1 MGKVKYAGFFMLLLL
16 SLGGYCQ
23 SYFRVARIP
32 VSQGLS
38 NGKIQDVEQDSLGY
52 LWFATANGLTRYS
65 GSSFKK
71 YQPKLSERSTDPSV
85 VKLLFNNHQ
94 LYALMPHG
102 GVLQYNYK
110 GDRWDKLFEV
120 TDETLT
126 TLAPFGDDKLLIG
139 TISGFFTYDL
149 KAQVLSEK
157 SFTEFRYIRRAE
169 LLQSKLYVSTSKGV
183 QILSVDNK
191 SNLHKEATILKD
203 NDILD
208 FEIDSN
214 NVLWIGTESNGLYH
228 YHDGELKPVS
238 FINEKQ
244 ISVREIEVDKDGN
257 ILLSVDR
264 LGFFML
270 DQFGMLITKVNY
282 NPDDSNS
289 LSQNSINTIYVDAD
303 NIAWL
308 GIGEIGLNILYKRNA
323 IFQSVQ
329 HQRYGTNTI
338 NNDIIRSIYQ
348 DDNGKIWFGTEG
360 GVSRLDNND
369 RWYNYEENAIIGR
382 TPVLAIES
390 YRGKLLFGTYGE
402 GLLTH
407 NNDTGKTLPFSSQL
421 SLKRIYALL
430 SDNDY
435 LWVGGLDG
443 PVNKL
448 RGDSVVAK
456 YSTGQVKTFEKKDNN
471 TLLVGTV
478 EGVYQIDI
486 AQSTVT
492 KLTLGDRPVT
502 NVYSLK
508 YDQTNDL
515 LWIGNDYGLWRY
527 EYAKNQVQAMESF
540 NASAGAVYSIL
551 QSRANQLWLATEKG
565 LYRYFIDKD
574 LYRKYSID
582 DGQLIDE
589 FGFGARALLMDKRIA
604 FGGPSGAVL
613 FNPED
618 VISDNTSP
626 KIFISNLEI
635 NGVVPEGNSQGN
647 LNFGDQ
653 IDLEYDKNTL
663 RFNIDYLKLHG
674 SKEYTLEWQLIGID
688 REKKMASNLSEIIY
702 RNLNPG
708 TYTLKASVINA
719 DGLRA
724 SNTIALP
731 IKISNPLWLKP
742 WAFIAYAVLL
752 IFLVYSIVTI
762 NRAIH
767 DKKISEEKI
776 KFFIDVAH
784 DIRTP
789 VSLIRLASDQ
799 LVQKNNVEE
808 SVSIINRYTT
818 NLNEYVTD
826 LLDFQKSERNKLRVV
841 ATEFDLIKLLKNLI
855 EDFKPMID
863 QKQLTIEQNLPKT
876 LSIWGDR
883 SQIERV
889 FSNLLSNA
897 IKYNYDNGKIWFAI
911 SNAEGKVIVEVKD
924 TGLGIPKNQLDKIFT
939 RFHRADNALA
949 NNVRGTGIGLML
961 SKRIV
966 ELHKGN
972 IYCESEEN
980 KGSKFIVELLEGK
993 DHFNASDLRLTIPK
1007 ERISRLTE
1015 ANVKGKS
1022 SILIVED
1029 NEDLL
1034 SFIKNAFTDQY
1045 HVITATDGKE
1055 GLFQIF
1061 NLKPDLVITDVMLPS
1076 MNGKELCHIIKND
1089 KKLGPIPVV
1098 LLTALGGVDDKIAG
1112 LEVGAD
1118 YYMEKPFDIEVLK
1131 LTVKNLLK
1139 KSQLDKEIRE
1149 KAAPVPQ
1156 SPEESLLSNVI
1167 EIIHN
1172 NLTNQNFT
1180 MDQLCDELGL
1190 SRSNLFR
1197 KIKAV
1202 AGLSPSDLIQ
1212 EIKLNKA
1219 MQLLKNDPNIRI
1231 DDVAYQ
1237 CGFNDPKY
1245 FSTLFKKHFKRTPS
1259 EFQSNHNR

>member
-1 MGKVKYAGFFMLLLL
+1 MANMKYGGILILLLV
-16 SLGGYCQ
+16 SLGGFCQ
-23 SYFRVARIP
+23 SYFRVAKIS

-38 NGKIQDVEQDSLGY
+38 NGRIHDVEQDSLGY

-71 YQPKLSERSTDPSV
+71 YQPKPSEKSTDPSV
-85 VKLLFNNHQ
+85 VKLLFNNNQ
-94 LYALMPHG
+94 LFALMPHG
-102 GVLQYNYK
+102 GVFLYNYK
-110 GDRWDKLFEV
+110 GDRWDKLFEING
-120 TDETLT
+120 EKLT
-126 TLAPFGDDKLLIG
+126 TIAPFGDHQLLIG
-139 TISGFFTYDL
+139 TIRGFFTYDL
-149 KAQVLSEK
+149 NEQVLSSK
-157 SFTEFRYIRRAE
+157 AFTEFRYIRRVE
-169 LLQSKLYVSTSKGV
+169 LLQDKLFVSTSKGV
-183 QILSVDNK
+183 QILSVDNNN
-191 SNLHKEATILKD
+191 NLHKEATILKD

-214 NVLWIGTESNGLYH
+214 HVIWIGTESNGLYH
-228 YHDGELKPVS
+228 YYNGELKPIP
-238 FINEKQ
+238 FIDEKL
-244 ISVREIEVDKDGN
+244 ISVREIEVNKDGN
-257 ILLSVDR
+257 VLLAVDR
-264 LGFFML
+264 LGFFVL
-270 DQFGMLITKVNY
+270 DHFGTLITKVNY

-289 LSQNSINTIYVDAD
+289 LSQNSINTMYVDQD
-303 NIAWL
+303 NITWL

-323 IFQSVQ
+323 VFQNIQ

-338 NNDIIRSIYQ
+338 DNDIIRSILQ
-348 DDNGKIWFGTEG
+348 DDIGRIWFGTEG
-360 GVSRLDNND
+360 GVSRLDTNEK
-369 RWYNYEENAIIGR
+369 WYNYDEKSLLGH

-407 NNDTGKTLPFSSQL
+407 NTNTEKTVAFSSQL

-430 SDNDY
+430 ADNDY

-448 RGDSVVAK
+448 KGDSVVAK

-486 AQSTVT
+486 LQSVVT
-492 KLTLGDRPVT
+492 KLTLGNRPIT

-508 YDQTNDL
+508 YDPTNDL

-527 EYAKNQVQAMESF
+527 DYAKDQVQAMESF

-551 QSRANQLWLATEKG
+551 QTRANQLWLATEKG

-574 LYRKYSID
+574 LYRKYSVD

-589 FGFGARALLMDKRIA
+589 FGFGARAILMDKRIA

-613 FNPED
+613 LNPDD
-618 VISDNTSP
+618 VVSDNTSP
-626 KIFISNLEI
+626 KIFISGLEI
-635 NGVVPEGNSQGN
+635 NGVVPEGSSQDN
-647 LNFGDQ
+647 LNYGNE
-653 IDLEYDKNTL
+653 IELEYDKNTL

-674 SKEYTLEWQLIGID
+674 SKEYTLEWQLVGKD
-688 REKKMASNLSEIIY
+688 RERKVATNQNEIIY

-724 SNTIALP
+724 SNEIELP
-731 IKISNPLWLKP
+731 IIINNPLWLQP
-742 WAFIAYAVLL
+742 WAFVGYFIL
-752 IFLVYSIVTI
+752 ISFLVYAIIAI

-767 DKKISEEKI
+767 DRKISEEKI

-799 LVQKNNVEE
+799 LVQKNNIEE

-841 ATEFDLIKLLKNLI
+841 AIEFDLIQLLKSLI

-863 QKQLTIEQNLPKT
+863 QKQLTVELNFPKT
-876 LSIWGDR
+876 LSVYGDR

-897 IKYNYDNGKIWFAI
+897 IKYNYDNGKIWFTVN
-911 SNAEGKVIVEVKD
+911 SAEGKVRIEVKD

-980 KGSKFIVELLEGK
+980 KGSVFIVELLEGK
-993 DHFNASDLRLTIPK
+993 AHFNTSDLRLTIPK
-1007 ERISRLTE
+1007 ERISRITE
-1015 ANVKGKS
+1015 ANVRGKK

-1034 SFIKNAFTDQY
+1034 SFIKNAFTDHY

-1139 KSQLDKEIRE
+1139 KSQLDREIRD
-1149 KAAPVPQ
+1149 KAAPAPQ

-1172 NLTNQNFT
+1172 NLTNPNFT

-1259 EFQSNHNR
+1259 EFQSSHNR